1 MKKTLVLT
9 ASFGGGHNAT
19 SQAIKEYSDNFRS
32 DYNVEI
38 VDILEYITPVL
49 SKIAGKS
56 YEINAKTFPEVYGWF
71 YDLNNSTEGKL
82 TKNNLSLFYSQF
94 KELIETSQPEYII
107 CVHPV
112 SISNI
117 IKTRKKYGFQYKVVV
132 LVTDY
137 DYHSSWINEEADA
150 FIVASNYMKFRLM
163 DDGIPIKKINVTGI
177 PTSLI
182 NKKITMKDEARRILK
197 LKDKTTVL
205 AMGGSFGAGKLK
217 KLMDVIGGSDLDIQI
232 IFIAGK
238 NKRTKRILEKN
249 MKEFDKDFRVLGY
262 TDQVSLY
269 MDASDFLITK
279 PGGLTISE
287 ALIKNIPIII
297 NNPIPGQE
305 EENAIYLLNKGIAV
319 RLNKDNEI
327 SALLKDLI
335 DDPVRIDNMKEMQKH
350 YSKPNASEDLFNVL
364 DALETI

>member
-1 MKKTLVLT
+1 MKRALVLT
-9 ASFGGGHNAT
+9 VSIGGGHNAT
-19 SQAIKEYSDNFRS
+19 SRAIKEYSENFRD
-32 DYNVEI
+32 DYQVEI
-38 VDILEYITPVL
+38 VDILEYIRPVL
-49 SKIAGKS
+49 SKIAGKG
-56 YEINAKTFPEVYGWF
+56 YEINAKTFPEVYGWL
-71 YDLNNSTEGKL
+71 YELNNSTEGKL
-82 TKNNLSLFYSQF
+82 TKNNLSLFYTKL
-94 KELIETSQPEYII
+94 KELIEKFQPDYII

-112 SISNI
+112 SIGNI
-117 IKTRKKYGFQYKVVV
+117 IKTRKKFGYQYKIVV

-137 DYHSSWINEEADA
+137 DYHSSWIHEEADI
-150 FIVASNYMKFRLM
+150 FIVSSNYMKFRMM
-163 DDGIPIKKINVTGI
+163 DDGIPIEKIKVTGI
-177 PTSLI
+177 PTSLD
-182 NKKITMKDEARRILK
+182 NNKITLKDEARRILE
-197 LKDKTTVL
+197 LKDKTTIL
-205 AMGGSFGAGKLK
+205 AMGGSFGAGKFK
-217 KLMDVIGGSDLDIQI
+217 RLMDVIGESDLDIQMV
-232 IFIAGK
+232 FIAGK
-238 NKRTKRILEKN
+238 NKRTKRILEKH
-249 MKEFDKDFRVLGY
+249 MKEFDKDFRVVGY

-335 DDPVRIDNMKEMQKH
+335 NDPIRINNMKEMQKH

-364 DALETI
+364 DTFETQ

>member
-1 MKKTLVLT
+1 MKRALILT
-9 ASFGGGHNAT
+9 ASIGGGHNAT
-19 SQAIKEYSDNFRS
+19 SQAIKEFSDKFRN
-32 DYNVEI
+32 DYQVEI
-38 VDILEYITPVL
+38 VDILEYIRPVL
-49 SKIAGKS
+49 SKIVGKS
-56 YEINAKTFPEVYGWF
+56 YEINAKTFPEVYGWL
-71 YDLNNSTEGKL
+71 YELNNSTEGKW
-82 TKNNLSLFYSQF
+82 TKNNLSLFYSKL
-94 KELIETSQPEYII
+94 KELIETFKPDYII

-117 IKTRKKYGFQYKVVV
+117 IKTRKRYNYGYKVVV

-137 DYHSSWINEEADA
+137 DYHSSWINVEADA
-150 FIVASNYMKFRLM
+150 FIVSSNYMKFRMM
-163 DDGIPIKKINVTGI
+163 DDDIPIEKIHVTGI

-182 NKKITMKDEARRILK
+182 NKKITLKDEARRLLE
-197 LKDKTTVL
+197 LKDKTTIL

-217 KLMDVIGGSDLDIQI
+217 RLMNVIGESDLDVQT

-238 NKRTKRILEKN
+238 NKRTKRILEKH
-249 MKEFDKDFRVLGY
+249 MKEFDKDFRVLGF

-335 DDPVRIDNMKEMQKH
+335 NDPIRIRNMKEMQKH
-350 YSKPNASEDLFNVL
+350 YSKPNASEDLFKVL
-364 DALETI
+364 DTFETI